1 MRMKRAQTKRKPT
14 NLSLDTA
21 LVKEAQT
28 LGLNLSRI
36 LEEHL
41 REAVRE
47 ERQRKWLE
55 ENKEA
60 FEALNRFHEK
70 YGIFNAEDREW

>member
-1 MRMKRAQTKRKPT
+1 MKRAQTKRKPT

-21 LVKEAQT
+21 LVKEAQA
-28 LGLNLSRI
+28 LGLNLSRV
-36 LEEHL
+36 LEDHL

-47 ERQRKWLE
+47 ERQRQWLE

-60 FEALNRFHEK
+60 FEAANRAIEK
-70 YGIFNAEDREW
+70 SGIFNADDREW